1 VSFKSHFSKALAAAP
16 NRIHLAAHSHYLWPD
31 VSFDAQ
37 VKAWED
43 AATFADQKW
52 DRIFGEWWPR
62 AQRHVA
68 RTLRLSD
75 PRSVTFSPNTHDFI
89 VRIVLSLSKGQKP
102 VRILTTDSE
111 FHSFRRQVDRWE
123 EDGVVQTTRVPVE
136 PTESFELRFLQAL
149 DAMNGA
155 VDLVFFSEVFFRSGY
170 RVRNLPKL
178 VAAVPDQVP
187 VVIDG
192 YHSFMATPTDY
203 SALEKRVFYTSGGYK
218 YAMSGEGVCFLH
230 APPGYIERPLVT
242 GWYASFGALAK
253 PGAASLVAY
262 ADDGSRFLGSTFDA
276 SGIYRFVY
284 VQDWLLRLGL
294 DASTLKLRSDTLA
307 DAFRSALAKVSLP
320 FGETDLLV
328 PNTSD
333 CGMFLSYKF
342 AEASRVQ
349 AKLQESGIITDVRE
363 DRLRISFG
371 LYHDAVDMPNVVRRM
386 QDALA

>member
-1 VSFKSHFSKALAAAP
+1 VSFKSHFSKALSAAP
-16 NRIHLAAHSHYLWPD
+16 HRIHLAAHSHYLWPD

-37 VKAWED
+37 VKAWEE

-52 DRIFGEWWPR
+52 DRIFGDWWPR

-68 RTLRLSD
+68 RTLHLRD
-75 PRSVTFSPNTHDFI
+75 PQSVTFSPNTHDFI
-89 VRIVLSLSKGQKP
+89 VRIVLSLHTQKP

-136 PTESFELRFLQAL
+136 PTESFEQRFLQAL
-149 DAMNGA
+149 EAMKKD

-170 RVRNLPKL
+170 RVRNLPAI
-178 VAAVPDQVP
+178 VAAVPAHVP
-187 VVIDG
+187 IVIDG
-192 YHSFMATPTDY
+192 YHSFMAMPTDY

-230 APPGYIERPLVT
+230 APPGYIERPVVT

-253 PGAASLVAY
+253 PGAAMQVAY
-262 ADDGSRFLGSTFDA
+262 GEDGGRFLGSTFDA

-284 VQDWLLRLGL
+284 VQDWLERLGL
-294 DASTLKLRSDTLA
+294 DASQLKLRSDTLA
-307 DAFRSALAKVSLP
+307 AAFRSALAQGALP
-320 FGETDLLV
+320 FCEADLLV
-328 PNTSD
+328 PNASD
-333 CGMFLSYKF
+333 CGMFLTYKF
-342 AEASRVQ
+342 AEASSVQ
-349 AKLQESGIITDVRE
+349 AKLQQAGIITDVRE

-371 LYHDAVDMPNVVRRM
+371 LYHDVEDMPNIVRKM
-386 QDALA
+386 QDALR